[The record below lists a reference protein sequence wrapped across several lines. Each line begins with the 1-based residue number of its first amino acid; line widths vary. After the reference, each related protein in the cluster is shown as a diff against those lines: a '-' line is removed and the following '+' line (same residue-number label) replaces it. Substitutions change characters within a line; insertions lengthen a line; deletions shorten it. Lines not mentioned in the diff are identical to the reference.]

1 MGQTCSHCKQ
11 SGHNARTCTN
21 PPIQAVNRTSGAQLG
36 NTNARKHGF
45 YASSFTN
52 QDLQALARITD
63 QEDLSSEIDLL
74 RVAINRAMTLNQNE
88 INIKDFVSLLT
99 IIVRAT
105 GRLGQLTKIRKLIK
119 PGESTLEEFLEDAL
133 SEVIKEFELK
143 TE

>member
-21 PPIQAVNRTSGAQLG
+21 TPVQALKHTSGAQPG

-45 YASSFTN
+45 YASNFTD
-52 QDLQALARITD
+52 QDLQALALIAD

-74 RVAINRAMTLNQNE
+74 RVAINRAMTFNQND

-133 SEVIKEFELK
+133 SEFIKEFELK